1 MCPANHRP
9 EDASEGPL
17 TPSPNTPSSM
27 PTTPSKPIS
36 QARRRILI
44 VDDHPVVRA
53 GLVQQL
59 SREPDLMVCAQ
70 AGSAAQALAAVEQHR
85 PDLALVDINLP
96 GRSGLELIRDIRV
109 MAPKLPLLVLSM
121 HDESVFAERVL
132 RAGGRGYVSKE
143 AGGERVIEAI
153 RRVLSGQI
161 YVSESVSTRLLDS
174 LAGKHPVRTVSPAE
188 QLTDRELEVF
198 TLIGQAKETKE
209 IARRLHMS
217 GKTVEAHRAAI
228 KRKLKLK
235 TGPELTRHAVLWV
248 EAVN

>member
-1 MCPANHRP
+1 MPPAKVRLQT
-9 EDASEGPL
+9 S
-17 TPSPNTPSSM
+17 
-27 PTTPSKPIS
+27 
-36 QARRRILI
+36 RRHRILI
-44 VDDHPVVRA
+44 VDDHPIVRE

-59 SREPDLMVCAQ
+59 NREPDLIVCAQ
-70 AGSAAQALAAVEQHR
+70 VGNASHALAAVEENH
-85 PDLALVDINLP
+85 PDLALVDLNLP
-96 GRSGLELIRDIRV
+96 GRSGLELIRDLRAV
-109 MAPKLPLLVLSM
+109 APRLPVLVLSM

-143 AGGERVIEAI
+143 SGGDRLLEAI

-161 YVSESVSTRLLDS
+161 AVSETVSTRLLDS
-174 LAGKHPVRTVSPAE
+174 LSGTPSARTVSPVE

-198 TLIGQAKETKE
+198 SLIGQAKETKE

-248 EAVN
+248 EAAR

>member
-1 MCPANHRP
+1 
-9 EDASEGPL
+9 
-17 TPSPNTPSSM
+17 M
-27 PTTPSKPIS
+27 PTPRSKATAE
-36 QARRRILI
+36 ARRRILI
-44 VDDHPVVRA
+44 VDDHPIVREA
-53 GLVQQL
+53 LVQQL
-59 SREPDLMVCAQ
+59 SREADLVVCAQ
-70 AGSAAQALAAVEQHR
+70 AANASHALAAVEEHK

-109 MAPKLPLLVLSM
+109 VMPRLPVLVLSM

-143 AGGERVIEAI
+143 AGGDQLLEAI
-153 RRVLSGQI
+153 RCVLGGQI
-161 YVSESVSTRLLDS
+161 YVSAGVSTRLLDTLS
-174 LAGKHPVRTVSPAE
+174 GRHSARTVSPVE

-209 IARRLHMS
+209 IAHSLHMS

-235 TGPELTRHAVLWV
+235 SGPELTRHAVLWV
-248 EAVN
+248 EATK